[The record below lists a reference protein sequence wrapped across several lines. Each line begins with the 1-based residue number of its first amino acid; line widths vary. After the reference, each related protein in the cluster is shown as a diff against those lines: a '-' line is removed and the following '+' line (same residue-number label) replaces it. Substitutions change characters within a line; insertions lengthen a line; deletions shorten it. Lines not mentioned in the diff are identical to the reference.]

1 MATDFLVMIAVIFG
15 TLLGLGIVKLE
26 QTLFAGSSTRLLQR
40 VSPHLT
46 GFRAGRSVKNSHWL
60 TLIAE
65 FLASGKMRLSD
76 QASIRTRQEQML
88 WQLPDFLDLMSVALS
103 AGETLYASMHI
114 VTARARGVLAD
125 EFRHTLAA
133 IDMGSSIE
141 NELEAMAK
149 RVKVRHVEEFANK
162 VILAQ
167 RRGTPMAR
175 LFAEHSSS
183 VRAEIRNELLVRA
196 GKNETKMLVPL
207 VFLILPITVLFAV
220 YPSLNL
226 LNFSYQ

>member
-1 MATDFLVMIAVIFG
+1 
-15 TLLGLGIVKLE
+15 
-26 QTLFAGSSTRLLQR
+26 
-40 VSPHLT
+40 
-46 GFRAGRSVKNSHWL
+46 
-60 TLIAE
+60 
-65 FLASGKMRLSD
+65 
-76 QASIRTRQEQML
+76 
-88 WQLPDFLDLMSVALS
+88 
-103 AGETLYASMHI
+103 
-114 VTARARGVLAD
+114 
-125 EFRHTLAA
+125 
-133 IDMGSSIE
+133 MGSSIE

-175 LFAEHSSS
+175 LLAEHSSS